1 MLRGDLQKGDSK
13 KLLLDIVSIIVI
25 VVAVD
30 DVFWSNQFHRSSRAH
45 KFTSFRSVRLRLLL
59 PGGPVLVVGIE
70 SQISNRSGT
79 LMKSPTDEIL
89 SLAD

>member
-25 VVAVD
+25 VVD